1 MPQRRAHCSPWQRR
15 TTPSTRSR
23 PGRHS
28 RRALPQR
35 PRRRARAVDAPGGAR
50 PRLAISANRK
60 RKRRRRRA
68 RTSSWKRRGGG
79 CARRPRRS
87 DGADDAAP
95 LVQTPSLAKDQGWW
109 PLKTGRRQGRGAPTS
124 SPAVDADRG
133 KGRAARRGG
142 RAAPQEAAVT
152 TGVCEHVFCRG
163 CLEDHCA
170 QASKPS
176 ECVCPLCRKPLVN
189 DESGRVEASAAALVR
204 ANMKKLR
211 GECHCGARMPL
222 SRLRDHLRACGP
234 NAHLYPPRRKFGHEF
249 RQPSFVG
256 GGASAPSVDLAAEEE
271 AALQAAILASLE
283 G

>member
-1 MPQRRAHCSPWQRR
+1 MY
-15 TTPSTRSR
+15 
-23 PGRHS
+23 
-28 RRALPQR
+28 
-35 PRRRARAVDAPGGAR
+35 
-50 PRLAISANRK
+50 K
-60 RKRRRRRA
+60 R
-68 RTSSWKRRGGG
+68 
-79 CARRPRRS
+79 
-87 DGADDAAP
+87 
-95 LVQTPSLAKDQGWW
+95 Q
-109 PLKTGRRQGRGAPTS
+109 
-124 SPAVDADRG
+124 
-133 KGRAARRGG
+133 
-142 RAAPQEAAVT
+142 
-152 TGVCEHVFCRG
+152 
-163 CLEDHCA
+163 LEDHCA

-256 GGASAPSVDLAAEEE
+256 GQPAPSIDLAAEEE